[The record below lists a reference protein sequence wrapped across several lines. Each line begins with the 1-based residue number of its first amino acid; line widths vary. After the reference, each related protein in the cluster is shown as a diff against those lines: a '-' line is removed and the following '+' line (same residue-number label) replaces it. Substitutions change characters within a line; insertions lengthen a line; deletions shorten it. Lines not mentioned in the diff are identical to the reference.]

1 VRVAA
6 FAGAAIRKN
15 HARKIASNGSC
26 PVFAVGSPK
35 IPTFRPAAVTPR
47 GLFLDGTKN
56 WGDCR
61 MKGNGR
67 LIWMIGAMVALGFAA
82 PSQAAVSAGNI
93 LAASAT
99 VDNVFRQEL
108 RVQMAA
114 TDARAGTAKPA
125 VDAAPVQA
133 QQASDSQASDG
144 KVAASDQL
152 SDADRALRE
161 TPPAPPVAVASNDA
175 PAQRTVAMAGNDHSL
190 WDETSLIGKVF
201 IAFGTLLTIA
211 SAARMFMA

>member
-1 VRVAA
+1 
-6 FAGAAIRKN
+6 
-15 HARKIASNGSC
+15 
-26 PVFAVGSPK
+26 
-35 IPTFRPAAVTPR
+35 
-47 GLFLDGTKN
+47 
-56 WGDCR
+56 
-61 MKGNGR
+61 MKGNG
-67 LIWMIGAMVALGFAA
+67 WMVGAVVMVLTGFAA

-93 LAASAT
+93 VAAPAT

-125 VDAAPVQA
+125 VEAGVQA
-133 QQASDSQASDG
+133 QAPQASETQPSDG
-144 KVAASDQL
+144 KVVASDQL
-152 SDADRALRE
+152 NDADRALRE
-161 TPPAPPVAVASNDA
+161 TTPPAPPLAVASND
-175 PAQRTVAMAGNDHSL
+175 PTAQRTVAMAGNDHSL

>member
-1 VRVAA
+1 
-6 FAGAAIRKN
+6 
-15 HARKIASNGSC
+15 
-26 PVFAVGSPK
+26 
-35 IPTFRPAAVTPR
+35 
-47 GLFLDGTKN
+47 
-56 WGDCR
+56 
-61 MKGNGR
+61 MKGNG
-67 LIWMIGAMVALGFAA
+67 WMVGAVMVLSGFAA

-93 LAASAT
+93 LAAPAT

-125 VDAAPVQA
+125 VEAGAPAA
-133 QQASDSQASDG
+133 QASQTGESQPSDG

-152 SDADRALRE
+152 NDADRALRD
-161 TPPAPPVAVASNDA
+161 TPPPAPQVAVASTDA
-175 PAQRTVAMAGNDHSL
+175 PAPRTVAMAGDDHSL

>member
-1 VRVAA
+1 
-6 FAGAAIRKN
+6 
-15 HARKIASNGSC
+15 
-26 PVFAVGSPK
+26 
-35 IPTFRPAAVTPR
+35 
-47 GLFLDGTKN
+47 
-56 WGDCR
+56 

-67 LIWMIGAMVALGFAA
+67 FSWMIGAVVVLGFAA

-93 LAASAT
+93 LAAPAT
-99 VDNVFRQEL
+99 VDNAFRQEL

-125 VDAAPVQA
+125 VEVPQPAQSAAPPA
-133 QQASDSQASDG
+133 DG
-144 KVAASDQL
+144 QVVANDQL
-152 SDADRALRE
+152 NDADRALRE
-161 TPPAPPVAVASNDA
+161 ETPPSPPAAVVSNDA
-175 PAQRTVAMAGNDHSL
+175 PTQRTIAMAGNDHSV

>member
-1 VRVAA
+1 
-6 FAGAAIRKN
+6 
-15 HARKIASNGSC
+15 
-26 PVFAVGSPK
+26 
-35 IPTFRPAAVTPR
+35 
-47 GLFLDGTKN
+47 
-56 WGDCR
+56 
-61 MKGNGR
+61 MKGNG
-67 LIWMIGAMVALGFAA
+67 WMVGAVVMMLTGFAA

-93 LAASAT
+93 LAAPAT

-125 VDAAPVQA
+125 VEAGAQA
-133 QQASDSQASDG
+133 QASESQPSDG
-144 KVAASDQL
+144 KVVASDQL

-161 TPPAPPVAVASNDA
+161 TPPPAQPVAVASNDA

>member
-1 VRVAA
+1 
-6 FAGAAIRKN
+6 
-15 HARKIASNGSC
+15 
-26 PVFAVGSPK
+26 
-35 IPTFRPAAVTPR
+35 
-47 GLFLDGTKN
+47 
-56 WGDCR
+56 
-61 MKGNGR
+61 MKGNG
-67 LIWMIGAMVALGFAA
+67 WMVGAVMVLSGFAA

-93 LAASAT
+93 LAAPAT

-125 VDAAPVQA
+125 VEAGALAQAPQTGE
-133 QQASDSQASDG
+133 SQPSDG

-152 SDADRALRE
+152 NDADRALRD
-161 TPPAPPVAVASNDA
+161 TPPPAPQVAVASTDA
-175 PAQRTVAMAGNDHSL
+175 PAPRTVAMAGDDHSL

>member
-1 VRVAA
+1 
-6 FAGAAIRKN
+6 
-15 HARKIASNGSC
+15 
-26 PVFAVGSPK
+26 
-35 IPTFRPAAVTPR
+35 
-47 GLFLDGTKN
+47 
-56 WGDCR
+56 

-67 LIWMIGAMVALGFAA
+67 LACMAGVMIGLVSFTG

-93 LAASAT
+93 LAAPAT

-114 TDARAGTAKPA
+114 TDARAGTAKPPIETA
-125 VDAAPVQA
+125 TAPQTAASEPQPADGPVT
-133 QQASDSQASDG
+133 
-144 KVAASDQL
+144 ASDQL
-152 SDADRALRE
+152 NDADRALRE
-161 TPPAPPVAVASNDA
+161 QAPPAPPSPPVAVASSDS
-175 PAQRTVAMAGNDHSL
+175 PASRTVAMAGDGHSL

>member
-1 VRVAA
+1 
-6 FAGAAIRKN
+6 
-15 HARKIASNGSC
+15 
-26 PVFAVGSPK
+26 
-35 IPTFRPAAVTPR
+35 
-47 GLFLDGTKN
+47 
-56 WGDCR
+56 

-67 LIWMIGAMVALGFAA
+67 LMWMIGVVAVLGFAA
-82 PSQAAVSAGNI
+82 PSQSAVSAGNI
-93 LAASAT
+93 LAAPAT

-114 TDARAGTAKPA
+114 TDARAGIAKSAVEAGARLQAPQTAAGEGQPA
-125 VDAAPVQA
+125 NGQA
-133 QQASDSQASDG
+133 
-144 KVAASDQL
+144 VASDQL

-161 TPPAPPVAVASNDA
+161 QTPAAQPVAVAANEA

-201 IAFGTLLTIA
+201 IAFGTLLTVA

>member
-1 VRVAA
+1 MA
-6 FAGAAIRKN
+6 K
-15 HARKIASNGSC
+15 
-26 PVFAVGSPK
+26 
-35 IPTFRPAAVTPR
+35 
-47 GLFLDGTKN
+47 GLFQVGTKSN

-67 LIWMIGAMVALGFAA
+67 LAWMVGAVVVLAGFAA

-93 LAASAT
+93 LAAPAR

-125 VDAAPVQA
+125 VETAGPAQAPQTGETQPTA
-133 QQASDSQASDG
+133 G
-144 KVAASDQL
+144 KVVASDQL
-152 SDADRALRE
+152 NDADRALRE
-161 TPPAPPVAVASNDA
+161 TTPPAQPVAVASNEA
-175 PAQRTVAMAGNDHSL
+175 PEQRTVAMAGNDHSL

>member
-1 VRVAA
+1 
-6 FAGAAIRKN
+6 
-15 HARKIASNGSC
+15 
-26 PVFAVGSPK
+26 
-35 IPTFRPAAVTPR
+35 
-47 GLFLDGTKN
+47 
-56 WGDCR
+56 
-61 MKGNGR
+61 MKGNG
-67 LIWMIGAMVALGFAA
+67 WMVGAVAMALTGLAA

-93 LAASAT
+93 LAAPAT

-114 TDARAGTAKPA
+114 TDARRGTAKPA
-125 VDAAPVQA
+125 VETGAPAQA
-133 QQASDSQASDG
+133 PQASESQPSDG
-144 KVAASDQL
+144 KVVASDQL
-152 SDADRALRE
+152 SDADRALRD
-161 TPPAPPVAVASNDA
+161 TPPPAPPVAVAPNDA